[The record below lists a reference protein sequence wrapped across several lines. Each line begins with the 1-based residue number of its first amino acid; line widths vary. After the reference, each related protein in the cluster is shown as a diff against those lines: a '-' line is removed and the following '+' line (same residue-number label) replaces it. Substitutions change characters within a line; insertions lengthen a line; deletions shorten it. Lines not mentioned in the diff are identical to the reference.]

1 MNVWHTDIRFMKF
14 FFFFLFTFYLC
25 EADAQYAPQ
34 AGLPGSTAI
43 SATSSVFVGWATQC
57 TVYRGLMNIADPA
70 LGYASAGD
78 SSLAIGP
85 ADDYTVSLGDSG
97 VAVLTFAHPIYNGEG
112 PDFAVFE
119 NGFVDGANDSEAFLE
134 LGFVEVSSD
143 GIHYTRFPA
152 NSLTQNK
159 VQLNNDS
166 YIYANDLHNLAGS
179 YIAMYGTPFD
189 LAELEG
195 MPGVDIN
202 NITHVRIIDVIGDI
216 NGHSTYDSAGRVVND
231 PWPTPY
237 PSCGFDLDAV
247 GVINEAGASGV
258 QRPVPNV
265 TIHTFPNPVADELTV
280 AIPGT
285 RPDGMTATL
294 TSITGNILQQ
304 CPLPQEY
311 NILNMAHYPAGMY
324 YLTLC
329 DTNGNKWV
337 RKITKR

>member
-1 MNVWHTDIRFMKF
+1 MKF
-14 FFFFLFTFYLC
+14 FYFLLFTFYLC
-25 EADAQYAPQ
+25 EAHAQYAPQ

-43 SATSSVFVGWATQC
+43 SASSSVFVGWATQC
-57 TVYRGLMNIADPA
+57 TIYRGLMNIADPA

-78 SSLAIGP
+78 SSLAVGP

-97 VAVLTFAHPIYNGEG
+97 VAVLTFAHPIYNGDG

-119 NGFVDGANDSEAFLE
+119 NGFLDPSNDSMAFLE

-143 GIHYTRFPA
+143 GIKYTRFPV

-189 LAELEG
+189 LSELAG
-195 MPGVDIN
+195 TPGLDIN
-202 NITHVRIIDVIGDI
+202 NITHVRIVDVIGDI
-216 NGHSTYDSAGRVVND
+216 NGHSSYDSAGRIVND
-231 PWPTPY
+231 PWPTPF

-247 GVINEAGASGV
+247 GVINETGV
-258 QRPVPNV
+258 TSVKVLADNITV
-265 TIHTFPNPVADELTV
+265 TVFPNPVTDKLIV
-280 AIPGT
+280 SIKGQL
-285 RPDGMTATL
+285 PDAVSGMI
-294 TSITGNILQQ
+294 TSIAGSVLQQ
-304 CPLPQEY
+304 YSLQGNNNVIP
-311 NILNMAHYPAGMY
+311 MAQYPAGMY

-329 DTNGNKWV
+329 DANGNKWV
-337 RKITKR
+337 EKITKR